1 VVVRVEVV
9 ARVADEPPRVG
20 PAAEDD
26 GRRRGRRG
34 GRLAGA
40 TLQRHAAGA
49 AVLEDPLG
57 RHGWLHHTFLALGL
71 SRDR

>member
-1 VVVRVEVV
+1 
-9 ARVADEPPRVG
+9 
-20 PAAEDD
+20 
-26 GRRRGRRG
+26 
-34 GRLAGA
+34 
-40 TLQRHAAGA
+40 LQRHAAGA